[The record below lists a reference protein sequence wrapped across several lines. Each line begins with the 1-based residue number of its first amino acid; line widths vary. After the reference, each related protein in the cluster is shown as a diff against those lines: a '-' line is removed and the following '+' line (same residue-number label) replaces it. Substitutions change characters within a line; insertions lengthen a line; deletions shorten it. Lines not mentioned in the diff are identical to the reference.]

1 MSMSVRPMNMQVV
14 LPLACW
20 FSQDEL
26 DAHAEVL
33 AEPVQTVMRRYG
45 AEAPYEQLK

>member
-1 MSMSVRPMNMQVV
+1 MSVRPMNMQFE
-14 LPLACW
+14 LRLSCAEY
-20 FSQDEL
+20 SQDEL